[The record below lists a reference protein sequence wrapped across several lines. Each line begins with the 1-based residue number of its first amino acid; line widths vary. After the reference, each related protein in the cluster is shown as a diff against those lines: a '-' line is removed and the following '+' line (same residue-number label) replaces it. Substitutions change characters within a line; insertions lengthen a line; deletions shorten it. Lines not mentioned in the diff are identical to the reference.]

1 VPDGAIA
8 DRNFHTQIVAMVT
21 AITPTNTNSLECTK
35 LLFLEDFAEQALQV
49 QAGIYGA
56 VALQRQQHTQ

>member
-1 VPDGAIA
+1 
-8 DRNFHTQIVAMVT
+8 MLT

-35 LLFLEDFAEQALQV
+35 LLFLEDFAQQALQV

-56 VALQRQQHTQ
+56 AALQLGSGAFLCPNYAEKLI